1 MVTDD
6 TAGGLPLQESTRERA
21 RAVALRLVEPLRSE
35 EESGGEDERDEVRER
50 QEEERRE
57 AKRRREER
65 RRRRDR
71 MPRDDRQ
78 SITDEFGSGDV
89 MVATQS
95 GAPDPGSL
103 WTAVLVAVVI
113 AGVATLAYYLL
124 TAG

>member
-1 MVTDD
+1 MVADD
-6 TAGGLPLQESTRERA
+6 TAFGLPLQESTRERA

-35 EESGGEDERDEVRER
+35 DEPEGEEDREEERER
-50 QEEERRE
+50 REEERRE
-57 AKRRREER
+57 ARRRREER

-71 MPRDDRQ
+71 RSRDDSQ
-78 SITDEFGSGDV
+78 NITDEFGAGDV

-95 GAPDPGSL
+95 PTPDPGSL
-103 WTAVLVAVVI
+103 WTAVVAAVVI